1 MPAHR
6 RELEL
11 YGLPLPPTNTGVRIG
26 ARQSPVQA
34 AMARFRRAYTQQ
46 RIPLT
51 KKNVPEQIAT
61 DTNAI
66 QQLVSDY
73 ARGRRL
79 VELTYSKA
87 TENGKVVVRIAECYS
102 YRYRD
107 TKHAGRRKYLFAYCP
122 MHGSIHSFIVGNIIS
137 VKGLAKRFIPR
148 WRIEL

>member
-26 ARQSPVQA
+26 SRQSPVQA
-34 AMARFRRAYTQQ
+34 AMARFRRAYTPQ

-51 KKNVPEQIAT
+51 RKNVPEQVAT
-61 DTNAI
+61 ETNSI
-66 QQLVSDY
+66 RQLLADY

-87 TENGKVVVRIAECYS
+87 TENGKVVVRVAEPYS

-107 TKHAGRRKYLFAYCP
+107 TKHFGRRLYLYAWCP
-122 MHGSIHSFIVGNIIS
+122 MHNSIHSFIVGNIIS
-137 VKGLAKRFIPR
+137 AKGLQRRFIPK
-148 WRIEL
+148 WKIEL